1 MYMYTVRELFSM
13 LHMYIVATGFMRQLY
28 CIYMYIRCV
37 RQLLNGIS
45 CMMAFTAQSTIY
57 TATAIFS
64 CVWPIV
70 MWGLFRLTPII
81 DTCILHNNERK
92 EVQSS
97 PWSLFIPKGSL
108 TSISILESTPFT
120 FSFRVISLKW
130 SSRYSKSFLYGLSLS
145 GSSST
150 SSSAYITYTIYSV
163 RQSKR
168 KFCIINFHGQNN
180 LVTSLQSLATCT
192 CYMYIENRPFSDAQM

>member
-1 MYMYTVRELFSM
+1 MIRSCFLCSQWRFSRYMYLYVV
-13 LHMYIVATGFMRQLY
+13 HMYIVVYNWIHEELY
-28 CIYMYIRCV
+28 CIYMYVCCV

-45 CMMAFTAQSTIY
+45 CMMAFTAQSTLH

-64 CVWPIV
+64 CVWPII
-70 MWGLFRLTPII
+70 MWGLFWLAPII

-108 TSISILESTPFT
+108 TSISILESIPFT

-150 SSSAYITYTIYSV
+150 SSSAYITYTIIYSV
-163 RQSKR
+163 KQCKNG
-168 KFCIINFHGQNN
+168 ILYENFA
-180 LVTSLQSLATCT
+180 L
-192 CYMYIENRPFSDAQM
+192 

>member
-1 MYMYTVRELFSM
+1 MIRSYFLCSQWRFSRYMYLYAV
-13 LHMYIVATGFMRQLY
+13 HMYNIIVVTGFMRQLY
-28 CIYMYIRCV
+28 CIYMYVCCV

-57 TATAIFS
+57 IATAIFS
-64 CVWPIV
+64 CVWPII
-70 MWGLFRLTPII
+70 MWGLFWLAPII
-81 DTCILHNNERK
+81 DNCIPHNNERK

-150 SSSAYITYTIYSV
+150 SSSAYITDTIIYSNNYRAKMTYCMEICV
-163 RQSKR
+163 
-168 KFCIINFHGQNN
+168 INFHGQNH
-180 LVTSLQSLATCT
+180 
-192 CYMYIENRPFSDAQM
+192 F